1 MQLNV
6 ACVCVSLSSVVT
18 YNMYDDKHVKTAV
31 AGGRF
36 LHASCMFVC
45 VFLCVCLQVVREAYS
60 RFTEESLTQ
69 SMCDKPMESTE
80 VTIKVSGGNKKP
92 FKCKKG

>member
-1 MQLNV
+1 MCKQLLLTV
-6 ACVCVSLSSVVT
+6 DLYMHPACLYVSFCV
-18 YNMYDDKHVKTAV
+18 
-31 AGGRF
+31 
-36 LHASCMFVC
+36 
-45 VFLCVCLQVVREAYS
+45 CVCLQVVREAYS

-92 FKCKKG
+92 LKRKNMLK